1 LENILI
7 ITIKGINNMSII
19 NFFIVMYVSILYNID
34 KKDKTRIIGGI

>member
-1 LENILI
+1 
-7 ITIKGINNMSII
+7 MSII